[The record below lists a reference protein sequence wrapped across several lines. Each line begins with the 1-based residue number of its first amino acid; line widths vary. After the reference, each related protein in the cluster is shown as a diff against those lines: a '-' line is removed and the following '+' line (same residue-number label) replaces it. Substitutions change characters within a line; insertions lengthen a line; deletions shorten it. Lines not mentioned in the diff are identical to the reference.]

1 MSFLFANI
9 IKEAC
14 LEIAKDH
21 KIDKINFSLFGYN
34 PVYIGDD
41 KLDRKDFSGI
51 DKRDVS
57 NVVKMDL
64 IFTNA
69 SSFRQNIDDWK
80 VKDFEENDLFF
91 YVSIF

>member
-1 MSFLFANI
+1 M
-9 IKEAC
+9 
-14 LEIAKDH
+14 
-21 KIDKINFSLFGYN
+21 INL
-34 PVYIGDD
+34 IE
-41 KLDRKDFSGI
+41 KTLAEI

>member
-41 KLDRKDFSGI
+41 KLDRKDFSGN
-51 DKRDVS
+51 R
-57 NVVKMDL
+57 
-64 IFTNA
+64 
-69 SSFRQNIDDWK
+69 
-80 VKDFEENDLFF
+80 
-91 YVSIF
+91 